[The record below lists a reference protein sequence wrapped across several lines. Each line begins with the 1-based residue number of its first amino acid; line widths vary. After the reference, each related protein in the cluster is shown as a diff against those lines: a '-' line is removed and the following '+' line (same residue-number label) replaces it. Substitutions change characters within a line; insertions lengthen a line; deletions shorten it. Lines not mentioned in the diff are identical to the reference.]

1 MKVSTCMYVC
11 MQEQHAGLLPYKHTS
26 EAYAIAACT
35 DSDTHSPSPAVDGV
49 GEHLRLL
56 EHPLAAHP
64 LQRQHALRPLLQA
77 VAEGPRAQCPML

>member
-1 MKVSTCMYVC
+1 MY
-11 MQEQHAGLLPYKHTS
+11 AGAAGLLLPYKHTS
-26 EAYAIAACT
+26 EDYAIAACT
-35 DSDTHSPSPAVDGV
+35 DSDSHSPSPAVDGV